1 MRTSTKQPRLKIAHT
16 IKQAADELLNL
27 EAVSL
32 KERIK
37 DLERELRAAQVS
49 QAHDADYQKF
59 VGDAAR
65 RKVDVPQWLEKKSS
79 RKPQPA
85 IPTSMLSDL
94 HGDEVVDKDEVE
106 GVNEYDRAIAKKRLE
121 NFFNKTVRVA
131 KTFLSGIT
139 YNGIVIPIGGDIVS
153 GIIHEEL
160 RETNGAKILDGC
172 LYWSAQ
178 IASGLRYMADE
189 FDNVY
194 APCVVGNHGRLD
206 KKPRAKGAVQDN
218 FDWLVYE
225 LIARELASDKRIR
238 VDVSKSFDISFAIYD
253 TRYRMTHGDQFR
265 GGSGISGL
273 LAPLMIGDARKRKR
287 SVAAGTPYDYLIMG
301 HWHQRDRFKNIIV
314 NGSLKGMD
322 EWAMKMNFDFQ
333 IPQQAFWLT
342 DAEHGVTF
350 EAPINVA

>member
-1 MRTSTKQPRLKIAHT
+1 MAKQKPPSA
-16 IKQAADELLNL
+16 IKQAAEELLNL
-27 EAVSL
+27 ESVSL

-37 DLERELRAAQVS
+37 DLERELRTARVS

-65 RKVDVPQWLEKKSS
+65 RSVDVPEWLVKKEG
-79 RKPQPA
+79 RKKQPA
-85 IPTSMLSDL
+85 IPLSFLSDL
-94 HGDEVVDKDEVE
+94 HGDEVVNPDEVE
-106 GVNEYDRAIAKKRLE
+106 GVNEYDRGIAKKRLE

-131 KTFLSGIT
+131 KTFLSGLT
-139 YNGIVIPIGGDIVS
+139 YSGIVIPIGGDIVS

-189 FDNVY
+189 FGDVY

-225 LIARELASDKRIR
+225 LIARELARDKRIR
-238 VDVSKSFDISFAIYD
+238 VDVSKSFDMTFAVYD
-253 TRYRMTHGDQFR
+253 TRYCMTHGDQFK

-273 LAPLMIGDARKRKR
+273 LSPLMIGDARKRKR
-287 SVAAGTPYDYLIMG
+287 KAYDYLIMG
-301 HWHQRDRFKNIIV
+301 HWHQRNHFKRIVV
-314 NGSLKGMD
+314 NGSIKGYD
-322 EWAMKMNFDFQ
+322 EWSARMNFDCEP
-333 IPQQAFWLT
+333 PQQAFWLT

-350 EAPINVA
+350 EAPINVK